1 MVQEWKVK
9 HGLYGTRIYEI
20 WRGMKKRCYLKSHT
34 HYSNY
39 GGRGIKVCD
48 EWKQSVKSFNDWAV
62 THGYRDDLTI
72 DRIDNDGDY
81 CPDNCRWVTYKE
93 QMRNTKRNHFLT
105 VKGVTK
111 TIKDWAETV
120 GINEQTL
127 CERAKRGWTDEQI
140 VLTKLKGVR

>member
-1 MVQEWKVK
+1 
-9 HGLYGTRIYEI
+9 
-20 WRGMKKRCYLKSHT
+20 MKKRCYLKSHM

-48 EWKQSVKSFNDWAV
+48 EWKQSVKSFNDWAI
-62 THGYRDDLTI
+62 THGYKDDLTI

-93 QMRNTKRNHFLT
+93 QMRNKKRNHFLT

-111 TIKDWAETV
+111 TIAEWSEIV
-120 GINEQTL
+120 GIHERTL
-127 CERAKRGWTDEQI
+127 CARAKRGWTDEQI
-140 VLTKLKGVR
+140 VLTKIMRS